1 MLNLVIVLLSS
12 LAVILEINMRDWS
25 LVELIVGIII
35 VGCAVVMLTLAF
47 MAARDGKLNTDDSD
61 HWSNGYNGVVEQR
74 CIRGLMFLIDN
85 SGSTIQVI
93 DENGHGVRC

>member
-1 MLNLVIVLLSS
+1 
-12 LAVILEINMRDWS
+12 MRDWS
-25 LVELIVGIII
+25 LFELVVGIGTI
-35 VGCAVVMLTLAF
+35 GCAIVMLSLAF
-47 MAARDGKLNTDDSD
+47 MAARDGKLVTNDSN

-85 SGSTIQVI
+85 NGGTIQVI